1 MADKDIRRLV
11 EAIVD
16 YLEWEKT
23 LKANGA
29 HRPVTRDSLILIDFL
44 RFAARNDISWEEMFT
59 LHTLKEFS
67 HVSTFKHASRSLIAL
82 SGFLYSNG
90 KIPKPLTTPRRLIDL
105 PDPFDS
111 YLRQQSHKVSFN
123 TLRQIKG
130 FLASFYDYLE
140 KHSILLAKLKIED
153 LDHFLAGLKVARSTR
168 SIYRSHLRGF
178 LTYLHRDRRILKK
191 DLAPLLVGP
200 RLFCKQK
207 PPKFLRPQEVQTLFA
222 SLCLST
228 PYDIRT
234 YAIVLL
240 AYTLGLRPV
249 EISTITLEDI
259 SFRKRE
265 LTLSHRKGCNPVT
278 LPLPEQTIKALAAY
292 LIKARPQSPSRS
304 VFVNFPFP
312 YAPMQSASV
321 IQCISKAMKRAGL
334 SSSAYSLRHTY
345 AQNLLQM
352 GQSIYEIKEMMGH
365 DTIHSTQKYL
375 TIHVDLMRKVLFH
388 ETL

>member
-16 YLEWEKT
+16 YLEWEKM
-23 LKANGA
+23 LKASGA

-44 RFAARNDISWEEMFT
+44 RFSARNEISWEEMFT

-90 KIPKPLTTPRRLIDL
+90 NIPKPLTTPRRLIDL
-105 PDPFDS
+105 PDSFDS
-111 YLRQQSHKVSFN
+111 YLRQQSHKASFN

-153 LDHFLAGLKVARSTR
+153 LDQFLAELKVARSTR

-178 LTYLHRDRRILKK
+178 LTYLHRERKMIKK

-207 PPKFLRPQEVQTLFA
+207 PPKFLRPQEVQNSSPPFVFPLHT
-222 SLCLST
+222 
-228 PYDIRT
+228 
-234 YAIVLL
+234 
-240 AYTLGLRPV
+240 
-249 EISTITLEDI
+249 ISE
-259 SFRKRE
+259 
-265 LTLSHRKGCNPVT
+265 
-278 LPLPEQTIKALAAY
+278 
-292 LIKARPQSPSRS
+292 
-304 VFVNFPFP
+304 
-312 YAPMQSASV
+312 PMP
-321 IQCISKAMKRAGL
+321 
-334 SSSAYSLRHTY
+334 SSSWPIPWACGPWRSAPSLWMIS
-345 AQNLLQM
+345 L
-352 GQSIYEIKEMMGH
+352 SVKEN
-365 DTIHSTQKYL
+365 
-375 TIHVDLMRKVLFH
+375 
-388 ETL
+388 